1 MRPPTD
7 PILGIV
13 PADPALRRVA
23 IVGWGILAAVGAVAI
38 WYVTGVLDHARGV
51 ATYDPRG
58 AFLEVQRVV
67 IPVVIVAVALGV
79 AIALYFLVNALRII
93 RAERFPAPGAR
104 LVRATPI
111 RHGADAQRIGIAM
124 AALSLIVLAASVA
137 MPLFLGRVMRAVDQA
152 DHRFPA
158 TPPELAPPTS
168 PDAPQP
174 RG

>member
-1 MRPPTD
+1 
-7 PILGIV
+7 V
-13 PADPALRRVA
+13 
-23 IVGWGILAAVGAVAI
+23 VGWGSLVALGAVAV
-38 WYVTGVLDHARGV
+38 WYVSRVLDRARGI

-67 IPVVIVAVALGV
+67 IPILIVAVALGV
-79 AIALYFLVNALRII
+79 AIAVYFLVNALRII

-104 LVRATPI
+104 LVRTTPI
-111 RHGADAQRIGIAM
+111 RRGAAAQRIGIAM

-137 MPLFLGRVMRAVDQA
+137 MPLFLGRVMRAVDQT

-158 TPPELAPPTS
+158 TPPDLPPPT
-168 PDAPQP
+168 PADASQP